1 MKIPKK
7 IEKIIARRAKL
18 AADLMNA
25 DSQLVDWLETKD
37 LIDKIEEYDI
47 LTGAEMYVNPYD
59 SADRIRKVILD
70 N

>member
-1 MKIPKK
+1 
-7 IEKIIARRAKL
+7 
-18 AADLMNA
+18 MNA
-25 DSQLVDWLETKD
+25 DNQLVDWLETKD
-37 LIDKIEEYDI
+37 LIDKIEEYGI

>member
-7 IEKIIARRAKL
+7 VERLIARRAKL
-18 AADLMNA
+18 AADLMCA
-25 DSQLVDWLETKD
+25 DDKLVSWLETKD
-37 LIDKIEEYDI
+37 LIDKVEEYDI
-47 LTGAEMYVNPYD
+47 LTGCEMYVNPYD

>member
-7 IEKIIARRAKL
+7 IEKLIARRAKL
-18 AADLMNA
+18 AADLMCA
-25 DSQLVDWLETKD
+25 DDQLFNWLEVKD

-47 LTGAEMYVNPYD
+47 LTGSEMYANPYD
-59 SADRIRKVILD
+59 SADRIRNVILE